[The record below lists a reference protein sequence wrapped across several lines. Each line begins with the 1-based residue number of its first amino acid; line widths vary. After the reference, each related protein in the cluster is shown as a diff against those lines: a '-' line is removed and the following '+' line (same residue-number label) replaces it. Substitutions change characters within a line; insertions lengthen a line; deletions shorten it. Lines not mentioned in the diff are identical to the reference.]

1 MRDQDILISS
11 FKNLFKVMEKVL
23 QNGEN
28 IKSTLDAAIKVDK
41 STVQHITTSLD
52 EGNKVMK
59 SILLRLQN
67 NGDTYKTVIAVLT
80 GCVLGA
86 AAYKYISDRDSEDK
100 RL

>member
-1 MRDQDILISS
+1 
-11 FKNLFKVMEKVL
+11 MEKVL

-28 IKSTLDAAIKVDK
+28 IKSTLDTAIKLDK

-59 SILLRLQN
+59 NILLRLQN

-86 AAYKYISDRDSEDK
+86 AAYKYISNLESKDEK
-100 RL
+100 L